1 LAGDFAHGQG
11 GLPVNQG
18 AAHEG
23 LAGHVGRHELT
34 QHLGVAWGP
43 VVNGLA
49 DIEGIDAEVRELG
62 TGKSRKSVLED
73 ELRISPVEVAARLPI
88 NDGIDAVRRTLDQCW
103 FDEAGCEQGLSCL
116 TEYTKEYDERNG
128 VFQQKPKHN
137 WASHGA
143 DAFRTLAVLHAGH
156 GGVDTAK
163 GRDRY
168 ITRRKPPSWM
178 TA

>member
-1 LAGDFAHGQG
+1 MISGWVTSLARRVLAYYENSGKGLAHYADWLHEWAGQRG
-11 GLPVNQG
+11 LRYERHGLP
-18 AAHEG
+18 H
-23 LAGHVGRHELT
+23 
-34 QHLGVAWGP
+34 
-43 VVNGLA
+43 
-49 DIEGIDAEVRELG
+49 DAEVRELG

-116 TEYTKEYDERNG
+116 TEYTKEFDERNG